1 MKSASVVKITSG
13 ASARNLVDYNQQESK
28 VTGQWRKQDGEY
40 QPTELLKY
48 VGDQSKPYLSLDEQ
62 GQYFVANA
70 KGNLDLSRKIGQAAK
85 IKSSEVHTI
94 IQSFDYQINPEL
106 TPGEANQMGIEYFAA
121 IQDYLKDK
129 YNYELDLGM
138 VSTHIDRSEIKMSA
152 TNLGKVNYPHLH
164 NHIVIPSYNAQGVNI
179 APYLRK
185 ENIYAFK
192 DLNDKIVDNHNLKDY
207 RFAKLQHELY
217 PVTTQTITKNTE
229 SSSHLQ
235 KAYQRFSEV
244 NEIAWSSNPGSYLK
258 ALEQRDSLL
267 KENYGYQSKLQ
278 IDTKTRK
285 SQTRFTMKDFRDKSG
300 KQKWYSISNL
310 RCLNWSTKEQADA
323 EQMLNQVDFKG
334 AENQT
339 PSYQEY
345 KTTMYLTDDE
355 IVKNPQNRSK
365 PKWLSLKELF
375 VKVKT
380 VANKVEEKVEV
391 YMQRANFY
399 LEKLEKKRQSKMADD
414 KKNSLKK
421 EVLASTAVKQQ
432 LISYHLGDFISL
444 IKAQR
449 AKRQSQKM
457 DEPIRRA
464 RQQIQAPITTNAK
477 LQEQKKKYGLS
488 RINQNN
494 HDIER

>member
-192 DLNDKIVDNHNLKDY
+192 DLNDKIVDNHNLKDLS
-207 RFAKLQHELY
+207 FC
-217 PVTTQTITKNTE
+217 
-229 SSSHLQ
+229 
-235 KAYQRFSEV
+235 
-244 NEIAWSSNPGSYLK
+244 
-258 ALEQRDSLL
+258 
-267 KENYGYQSKLQ
+267 
-278 IDTKTRK
+278 KT
-285 SQTRFTMKDFRDKSG
+285 
-300 KQKWYSISNL
+300 
-310 RCLNWSTKEQADA
+310 AA
-323 EQMLNQVDFKG
+323 
-334 AENQT
+334 
-339 PSYQEY
+339 
-345 KTTMYLTDDE
+345 
-355 IVKNPQNRSK
+355 
-365 PKWLSLKELF
+365 
-375 VKVKT
+375 
-380 VANKVEEKVEV
+380 
-391 YMQRANFY
+391 
-399 LEKLEKKRQSKMADD
+399 
-414 KKNSLKK
+414 
-421 EVLASTAVKQQ
+421 
-432 LISYHLGDFISL
+432 
-444 IKAQR
+444 
-449 AKRQSQKM
+449 
-457 DEPIRRA
+457 
-464 RQQIQAPITTNAK
+464 
-477 LQEQKKKYGLS
+477 
-488 RINQNN
+488 
-494 HDIER
+494 